1 MLSER
6 LATVAEWFEQYR
18 ESGLEMEPIGV
29 VMTAGLLRDMADDAA
44 ILEQNTRPI
53 NPMGGTGPTPIPE
66 DGNVVA
72 GPGR

>member
-1 MLSER
+1 
-6 LATVAEWFEQYR
+6 
-18 ESGLEMEPIGV
+18 MEPIGV